1 MKRDFELRVVGT
13 MFLLAAALLWGGWVL
28 LPWHLGPMFVPADFP
43 AIHDRLHV
51 WLWMFRVHLFGMVV
65 AAMALVSLA
74 TLAGGGA
81 GRVLVWPGAAV
92 AAAGL
97 IVSAVGAAF
106 YYHFGVW
113 GALDMHGKD
122 TAAVAAF
129 VESLKIST
137 EYVTCLVRFGR
148 VFTGL
153 GLLVLSLGL
162 VTNQALPHWLSG
174 SAAVLGVA
182 AMALTMAFPDNLAVF
197 VPVFHGQCLW
207 LAATGRVVLR
217 SGARDGS
224 DGRHGL

>member
-1 MKRDFELRVVGT
+1 MKPDFETRVTGGL
-13 MFLLAAALLWGGWVL
+13 FLLAAALLWGGWML
-28 LPWHLGPMFVPADFP
+28 LPWHLGPLFEPADFP
-43 AIHDRLHV
+43 AIHGQLHL

-74 TLAGGGA
+74 TVAGAGP

-92 AAAGL
+92 ATAGL
-97 IVSAVGAAF
+97 IASPVGAAF

-122 TAAVAAF
+122 TAAVENF

-153 GLLVLSLGL
+153 GLLVNSLGL
-162 VTNQALPHWLSG
+162 IKNQSLPTRLSAC
-174 SAAVLGVA
+174 AAALGVA
-182 AMALTMAFPDNLAVF
+182 AMALTMAFPDELWLF
-197 VPVFHGQCLW
+197 VPVFHAQCLW
-207 LAATGRVVLR
+207 LAATGVVLLR
-217 SGARDGS
+217 SGV
-224 DGRHGL
+224 HGGA